1 MINSSQR
8 ESSAHGGES
17 KYYEQK
23 GIIMADSK
31 KYDQILNALQQLM
44 IDKSIQNI
52 SVSDIAAKAGIGK
65 GSIYY
70 YFPSKEA
77 ILDALIQRNYEAP
90 LQTAKNLADQTDIPP
105 FTRMA
110 MLFQACRSSAAAFLR
125 QGGEQT
131 RSITLQE
138 SAYLHQKY
146 LNYLISELKPN
157 LARIISQGIEAGEI
171 HFDYPE
177 ALAEIVLIVLG
188 VKLNNTFLSTT
199 PEDCEYTI
207 RGLIS
212 LLEQGTGLSEGTLN
226 YLNFTE

>member
-1 MINSSQR
+1 MPLRMNPFSLER
-8 ESSAHGGES
+8 
-17 KYYEQK
+17 YN
-23 GIIMADSK
+23 IMADTQ
-31 KYDQILNALQQLM
+31 KYDRILDALQQLM
-44 IDKSIQNI
+44 VDESIQNI

-77 ILDALIQRNYEAP
+77 ILDALIRRNYEAP
-90 LQTAKNLADQTDIPP
+90 LQTAKKLADQTDIPP

-110 MLFQACRSSAAAFLR
+110 MLFQACRSSAAAFLK
-125 QGGEQT
+125 QGGEKNRT
-131 RSITLQE
+131 ITIQE

-157 LARIISQGIEAGEI
+157 LAKIIRQGIAAGEI

-212 LLEQGTGLSEGTLN
+212 LLEQGTGLPEGTLS
-226 YLNFTE
+226 YLNLSE

>member
-1 MINSSQR
+1 
-8 ESSAHGGES
+8 
-17 KYYEQK
+17 
-23 GIIMADSK
+23 MADIK
-31 KYDQILNALQQLM
+31 KYDLILDALQQLM
-44 IDKSIQNI
+44 VDKSIQNI

-77 ILDALIQRNYEAP
+77 ILDALIRRNYETP

-125 QGGEQT
+125 QSGDKART
-131 RSITLQE
+131 ITQQE

-157 LARIISQGIEAGEI
+157 LAKIISQGIEAGEI

-212 LLEQGTGLSEGTLN
+212 LLEQGTGLPEGTLS
-226 YLNFTE
+226 YLNLIE